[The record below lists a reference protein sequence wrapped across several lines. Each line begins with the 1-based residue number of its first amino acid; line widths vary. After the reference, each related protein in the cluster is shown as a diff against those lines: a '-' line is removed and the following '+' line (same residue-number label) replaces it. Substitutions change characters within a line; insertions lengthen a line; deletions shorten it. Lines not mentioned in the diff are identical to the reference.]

1 MKTLRRLI
9 HREMLVTVAFVALAF
24 LALFSFFDLV
34 EELGDVGR
42 GDPAHPY
49 RLSHAALYTLLW
61 LPNRLY
67 EILPIA
73 VLIGSIIVMARFAQS
88 SEFTILRTS
97 GMGPWLALRT
107 LLVLGLVFTLLT
119 FAVGDYLAPATTRA
133 AQLLKARYTG
143 RITVGQTGAWLKEKQ
158 KYTNFAV
165 NVGAFTE
172 GSTMRNIKIFEFNTS
187 GLLVSSLQAQSGSFD
202 RDAAWILQGVQRT
215 DFRLGAEDLKVGGPS
230 ARVQHDTVAK
240 DYRWPT
246 ELNAEMVSVALLKPE
261 RMSTVD
267 LYQYTQHLQA
277 NSQSSQRFE
286 IEFWRKV
293 FYPLSC
299 LVMVVLALPFAYL
312 HFRSSSISGYVF
324 MGVMIG
330 ISFFLLNNVFG
341 YAGNLNNWK
350 PWISA
355 AIPGLLYSIASL
367 AAFSWLVLRH

>member
-1 MKTLRRLI
+1 
-9 HREMLVTVAFVALAF
+9 
-24 LALFSFFDLV
+24 
-34 EELGDVGR
+34 
-42 GDPAHPY
+42 
-49 RLSHAALYTLLW
+49 
-61 LPNRLY
+61 
-67 EILPIA
+67 
-73 VLIGSIIVMARFAQS
+73 
-88 SEFTILRTS
+88 
-97 GMGPWLALRT
+97 MGPWLALRT

-202 RDAAWILQGVQRT
+202 RDAAWILQGVERT

>member
-1 MKTLRRLI
+1 MQTVRRLI

-34 EELGDVGR
+34 EELSEVGR
-42 GDPAHPY
+42 GDSTRPY
-49 RLSHAALYTLLW
+49 RLSHAALFALLW
-61 LPNRLY
+61 APNRLY
-67 EILPIA
+67 ELMPIA

-97 GMGPWLALRT
+97 GMGPWRALRT
-107 LLVLGLVFTLLT
+107 LLTLGLVFTVFT
-119 FAVGDYLAPATTRA
+119 FSVGEYLAPATTRS
-133 AQLLKARYTG
+133 AQLLKAIYLDK
-143 RITVGQTGAWLKEKQ
+143 ITVGHTGAWLKERQ
-158 KYTNFAV
+158 QYSSFAV
-165 NVGAFTE
+165 NVGTL
-172 GSTMRNIKIFEFNTS
+172 STGGKMNGIKIFEFNS
-187 GLLVSSLQAQSGSFD
+187 KGLLVSTTTAKQAEFSQ
-202 RDAAWILQGVQRT
+202 DAAWNLQGVQRT
-215 DFRLGAEDLKVGGPS
+215 EFFISTDDVKVGATS
-230 ARVQHDTVAK
+230 ARVQHLTTTSTF
-240 DYRWPT
+240 RWPT

-261 RMSTVD
+261 RMSTID

-277 NSQSSQRFE
+277 NGQTSQRYE

-299 LVMVVLALPFAYL
+299 IVMVVLALPFAYL

-341 YAGNLNNWK
+341 YAGNINNWK

-367 AAFSWLVLRH
+367 AAFGWLVLRR